1 MQAETQT
8 LLNNPNIHGN
18 PPCGSS
24 AKVLLN
30 QQQRLA
36 KEGISIWGMASKN
49 EANLLGLGR
58 VLSVQGPV

>member
-8 LLNNPNIHGN
+8 LLNNPHIHGN
-18 PPCGSS
+18 PPYGSS

-30 QQQRLA
+30 QHQRLA

-49 EANLLGLGR
+49 EANVRGLGR